1 MDIKALSV
9 EQLVEYVNKE
19 LLNGRSMV
27 DIETNDFGVNDRV
40 IVKRLT
46 RRGYKRV
53 GNEFTK
59 DITKVIQKDN
69 KANVKD
75 LKEELVVREKTV
87 IQKHNKRIEEDK
99 LNELVELIEPIKEM
113 LQEYNRSK
121 NIVDVNLVELK
132 PKAVLEVKQ
141 KLFKIDVDVLEQWEE
156 LVSKH
161 KEYKVQQLISL
172 ALEEFIQKYK

>member
-40 IVKRLT
+40 IVKRLN

-69 KANVKD
+69 EVNVKT
-75 LKEELVVREKTV
+75 LKEELVVREKPV
-87 IQKHNKRIEEDK
+87 IQKYNKRIEEDK
-99 LNELVELIEPIKEM
+99 LNELVELIEPIKQM

-132 PKAVLEVKQ
+132 PKAVIEVKQ

-156 LVSKH
+156 FVSKH

>member
-19 LLNGRSMV
+19 LSSGRSMV

-53 GNEFTK
+53 GNEFTR

-69 KANVKD
+69 KSNVKGS
-75 LKEELVVREKTV
+75 KEELVVREKTV

-156 LVSKH
+156 FVSKH